1 MTSLPAGSSDLAQA
15 TFKMIRN
22 MNLMRFQTTEGE
34 KKTEKQYQDLKEEM
48 ENRNRLLQQNLLDY
62 KLSIIQAKDT
72 KKRIQNENGAYWK
85 KQMGWRQEKIDEI
98 MKEPYDP
105 ELVWN
110 IEGPTRKKTDKAHR
124 DACNEEIKRVNANQS
139 IGLSQRINQ
148 ERL

>member
-1 MTSLPAGSSDLAQA
+1 MTSLPAGNSDLAHA

-62 KLSIIQAKDT
+62 KLSLIQAKDT

-85 KQMGWRQEKIDEI
+85 K
-98 MKEPYDP
+98 
-105 ELVWN
+105 
-110 IEGPTRKKTDKAHR
+110 
-124 DACNEEIKRVNANQS
+124 
-139 IGLSQRINQ
+139 
-148 ERL
+148 